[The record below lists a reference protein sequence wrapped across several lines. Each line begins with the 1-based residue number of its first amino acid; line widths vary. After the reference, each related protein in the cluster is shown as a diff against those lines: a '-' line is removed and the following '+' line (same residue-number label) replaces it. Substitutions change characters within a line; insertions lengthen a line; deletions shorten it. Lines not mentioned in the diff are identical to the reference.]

1 MLLRATIIWFLL
13 GFLAILNGAVRETF
27 IRPAVGEQ
35 AGHVI
40 STLIFCA
47 VILVVAVASLGW
59 IAPASRRDALTVGI
73 VWVLLAFAFEFLA
86 GHFLFGYSWEM
97 LLADYDMLRGRFWV
111 LVPFTTLLAP
121 LWAYRI
127 RRL

>member
-13 GFLAILNGAVRETF
+13 AFLAILNGTVREVF
-27 IRPAVGEQ
+27 IAPAVGEQ

-40 STLIFCA
+40 STVVFCI
-47 VILVVAVASLGW
+47 VILAVAVVSLGW
-59 IAPASRRDALTVGI
+59 IGPTSRRDALTVGI

-86 GHFLFGYSWEM
+86 GRYLFGNSWEI
-97 LLADYDMLRGRFWV
+97 LLADYDILRGRIWL

-121 LWAYRI
+121 LWAHRI